1 MSGTAAA
8 PAAPLAS
15 PPIFMVARARRRRT
29 RREFWSHHCRAAVRE
44 SLRAAAARRDGA
56 LPFMGELFS
65 YLNVAETA
73 MGGDELLVLQSGNI
87 IGERGTEASSLP
99 QVLG

>member
-1 MSGTAAA
+1 
-8 PAAPLAS
+8 
-15 PPIFMVARARRRRT
+15 
-29 RREFWSHHCRAAVRE
+29 
-44 SLRAAAARRDGA
+44 
-56 LPFMGELFS
+56 MGELFS